1 MNYIT
6 RYYKTLSEDLQRRLN
21 LLEQVAGLTG
31 QKQVAG
37 LTGQEKVWTTGR
49 KAQKTGQQSSSPQDS
64 STQQDS
70 TQVSKEKPK
79 RFPRWNPEGKTL
91 TPEQERLWKWAYYSM
106 REEDEEFDQQER
118 KIEQEIEDERLDEI
132 IKQAQERKAANE
144 AAKATE
150 EELRNKIYNHQW
162 FGSSKETKLDSIY
175 INTALANAIGNVA
188 QPQSG
193 STGSYTEEDR
203 QRTDILMNAFLD
215 GLIKADQKKNPKD
228 WLLTK

>member
-64 STQQDS
+64 STQQHS
-70 TQVSKEKPK
+70 TQVSEEKPK

-91 TPEQERLWKWAYYSM
+91 TPEQERLWKWAYHSM
-106 REEDEEFDQQER
+106 REEDRRFDEQER
-118 KIEQEIEDERLDEI
+118 KIEQEIEDEILDEI
-132 IKQAQERKAANE
+132 VKQSEERRAARE
-144 AAKATE
+144 AAEATE
-150 EELRNKIYNHQW
+150 ENLRNRIYNSQW
-162 FGSSKETKLDSIY
+162 SGSSNETKLDSTY
-175 INTALANAIGNVA
+175 INTALANSIGNIL

-203 QRTDILMNAFLD
+203 QRIDILSRAFID

-228 WLLTK
+228 WMLTK